1 MGRSRKVTRY
11 RVKPQSLIYFGDINL
26 STTSVPAPTA
36 SAPKTRR
43 IGRWVEWSVY
53 AVLGGA
59 VAFIIWFGVW
69 QPITVLPRIRLAPG
83 YMLTNQHGQN
93 MTSEDLR
100 GRFTLY
106 TFSHSQC
113 TAATCPTSTAQLAEL
128 HGWLAA
134 NTPPDLPLSMVT
146 ISLAP
151 AQDTADSLAE
161 HMAGKAA
168 TRQGIPWHYLTGDPL
183 RVRYVVGGGFKVY
196 FSEEATGEPVR
207 FDGRAVLVDDN
218 GIIRAEYR
226 AAVPDLE
233 ILGRDLNLLN
243 GEHKNNSRLMALG
256 YEAAHLFVCYP

>member
-1 MGRSRKVTRY
+1 
-11 RVKPQSLIYFGDINL
+11 L
-26 STTSVPAPTA
+26 SSTSVPAPIPSSSTTA
-36 SAPKTRR
+36 
-43 IGRWVEWSVY
+43 RWVERSLY
-53 AVLGGA
+53 ALLAGG

-83 YMLTNQHGQN
+83 YLLTNPQGTAV
-93 MTSEDLR
+93 TSEDLR

-113 TAATCPTSTAQLAEL
+113 TAETCPSHTAQLAEL

-134 NTPPDLPLSMVT
+134 NAPADLPLSMVT

-151 AQDTADSLAE
+151 AQDTADVLAD

-168 TRQGIPWHYLTGDPL
+168 VLQGIPWHYLTGDPL
-183 RVRYVVGGGFKVY
+183 RIRYVVGGGFKVY
-196 FSEEATGEPVR
+196 FSDEATGEPVR

-218 GIIRAEYR
+218 GLIRAEYR
-226 AAVPDLE
+226 AAVPDLD
-233 ILGRDLNLLN
+233 ILSRDLNLLD